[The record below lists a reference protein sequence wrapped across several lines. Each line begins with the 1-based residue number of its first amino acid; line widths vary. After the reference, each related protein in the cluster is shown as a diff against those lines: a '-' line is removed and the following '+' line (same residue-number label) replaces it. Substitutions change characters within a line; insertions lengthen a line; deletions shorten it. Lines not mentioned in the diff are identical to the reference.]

1 MTRFHATEEG
11 SIPFTAEEEL
21 ERDREEEA
29 AVIAKTTAAKAQ
41 ANAAVEAEMNAADL
55 KIIRAL
61 IDGDTAK
68 IKAHKIAQA
77 ERRAKL
83 A

>member
-1 MTRFHATEEG
+1 MTRYHATPEG
-11 SIPFTAEEEL
+11 DVPFSAAEE
-21 ERDREEEA
+21 
-29 AVIAKTTAAKAQ
+29 IAYDQEMVETAARI
-41 ANAAVEAEMNAADL
+41 AAEKKVQLMSTIKAEMDKADL

-77 ERRAKL
+77 ARRAKL
-83 A
+83 T